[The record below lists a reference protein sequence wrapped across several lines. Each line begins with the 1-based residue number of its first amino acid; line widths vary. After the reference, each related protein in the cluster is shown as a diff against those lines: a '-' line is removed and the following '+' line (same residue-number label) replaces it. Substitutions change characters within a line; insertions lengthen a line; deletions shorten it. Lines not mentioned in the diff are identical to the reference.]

1 MIESIRIKNTATY
14 GDTAELITALSKL
27 NFFFGSNGSG
37 KTTITRIIANEN
49 RFPSCEI
56 SWKGG
61 TKLEPMVYN
70 RDFIEENFNQTPDLK
85 GIFTLGENNV
95 TASEKINVANAELN
109 AITKKIESLNFQL
122 SGNSIEIGKTAE
134 LAALEE
140 SFANKCWTTY
150 SKHKTNLGQAFE
162 GVRNS
167 KDKFK
172 ERVLHERGSTV
183 ALKTL
188 TELEHE
194 AQTIFGTTPVAENT
208 VSRINAAPIIN
219 LESNPILSKRVL
231 GKADVDIAAMITTLG
246 NSDWVRQGR
255 IFYKANDSVCPF
267 CQQITELEFAKNL
280 DEYFDDV
287 FEKDSKA
294 IQDLITN
301 YTSEY
306 ERLRLQIDAILANAS
321 KFIAIEKLKAEKEL
335 LDSRLTINTQQLAIK
350 KNEPSRAVA
359 LESIDNIASS
369 IANLIDEANLRIS
382 RHNDIVA
389 NITKERS
396 ELTSQVWKFFIDVE
410 LKNDLTAYDAKKNA
424 LSNVIAGM
432 QASMKTEEEKAKL
445 KRDEIYFLEKNI
457 TSIQPSIDEINKLL
471 SSFGFRGF
479 SLTKAEDDKGYKI
492 IRKDR
497 SDAKESL
504 SEGEKTF
511 VTFLYFYHLLKGG
524 YSESGVTTNRV
535 VVFDDPVSSLDS
547 DILFIVST
555 LIKNLFSAVRSGAGQ
570 IKQILVF
577 THNVYFH
584 KEVSFDP
591 SRGKNTKLKDET
603 FWIVRKSDFQ
613 STLVKYDNNP
623 IKTSYDLLWDEV
635 RKKERQNLTLQ
646 NTLRRILEYY
656 FKILGGIDPD
666 MICEKFQ
673 GEEKF
678 ICKSLFSWINDGSH
692 SAFEDA
698 YISIE
703 DGSTEIYLKVFKA
716 VFVNTNHLEH
726 YKMMM
731 GNAYVDEAEAA
742 DVTP

>member
-445 KRDEIYFLEKNI
+445 KRDEIYFLEKN
-457 TSIQPSIDEINKLL
+457 
-471 SSFGFRGF
+471 
-479 SLTKAEDDKGYKI
+479 
-492 IRKDR
+492 
-497 SDAKESL
+497 
-504 SEGEKTF
+504 
-511 VTFLYFYHLLKGG
+511 
-524 YSESGVTTNRV
+524 
-535 VVFDDPVSSLDS
+535 
-547 DILFIVST
+547 
-555 LIKNLFSAVRSGAGQ
+555 
-570 IKQILVF
+570 
-577 THNVYFH
+577 
-584 KEVSFDP
+584 
-591 SRGKNTKLKDET
+591 
-603 FWIVRKSDFQ
+603 
-613 STLVKYDNNP
+613 
-623 IKTSYDLLWDEV
+623 
-635 RKKERQNLTLQ
+635 
-646 NTLRRILEYY
+646 
-656 FKILGGIDPD
+656 
-666 MICEKFQ
+666 
-673 GEEKF
+673 
-678 ICKSLFSWINDGSH
+678 
-692 SAFEDA
+692 
-698 YISIE
+698 
-703 DGSTEIYLKVFKA
+703 
-716 VFVNTNHLEH
+716 
-726 YKMMM
+726 
-731 GNAYVDEAEAA
+731 
-742 DVTP
+742 